1 MVKTQ
6 ITEALRERFADV
18 AGRGRIIGQALKL
31 RADLAAT
38 RRRLRTTF
46 AELGEE
52 VYRRIKDQELE
63 ADGALGTLEGRI
75 DGYKAEVRSR
85 EQELSDIMRNGFRGP
100 GADNGG
106 GREHHDGG
114 SDDREGSWRA
124 S

>member
-6 ITEALRERFADV
+6 IAEVLRERFADV
-18 AGRGRIIGQALKL
+18 AGRGRIIGQALKV

-52 VYRRIKDQELE
+52 VYRRIKDQQLQ
-63 ADGALGTLEGRI
+63 ADGALGTFEARI

-85 EQELSDIMRNGFRGP
+85 EQELSDIMRNGFRGQ
-100 GADNGG
+100 GVDNGG
-106 GREHHDGG
+106 DDDDGG
-114 SDDREGSWRA
+114 SWRV

>member
-6 ITEALRERFADV
+6 IAEALRERFADV
-18 AGRGRIIGQALKL
+18 AGRGRIIGQALKV

-52 VYRRIKDQELE
+52 VYRRIKDQQLE

-85 EQELSDIMRNGFRGP
+85 EQELSDIMRNGFRGQ

-106 GREHHDGG
+106 GGEHDDGG
-114 SDDREGSWRA
+114 SDDRGGSWRA